1 MCKALLPSAIEIAT
15 DLDRGQVN
23 AEGRSLKAPHRRKSG
38 MGGRV
43 YQAGAHGP
51 VSYKLITSKTENCFQ
66 TDYCKTENCFLIRR
80 RPSLGCHLMDIEN
93 KKLGE

>member
-1 MCKALLPSAIEIAT
+1 
-15 DLDRGQVN
+15 
-23 AEGRSLKAPHRRKSG
+23 

-66 TDYCKTENCFLIRR
+66 TDYQQNR
-80 RPSLGCHLMDIEN
+80 
-93 KKLGE
+93 KLFSYPAAP

>member
-23 AEGRSLKAPHRRKSG
+23 AEGRSLRAPHQRKQTG

-43 YQAGAHGP
+43 YQAGVHGP
-51 VSYKLITSKTENCFQ
+51 VLYKLITSAKI
-66 TDYCKTENCFLIRR
+66 LSSIRR
-80 RPSLGCHLMDIEN
+80 RHGRDAR
-93 KKLGE
+93 